1 MEEVA
6 LVTLLMS
13 LQCIYFSLKVG
24 QARGKYGVKAPAT
37 SGNELFERVNRI
49 HLNTLELLVV
59 TLPAMWVFG
68 YYLNWSSAA
77 LRGVVFIAGRFI
89 YAAGY
94 LQAPEKRSRGMLIGF
109 LATLAL
115 ILGGLWGVI
124 SAIFV

>member
-1 MEEVA
+1 MEQVA

-77 LRGVVFIAGRFI
+77 LLGVVFIAGRFI
-89 YAAGY
+89 YAAAY